1 MPLYFDNYYN
11 INQNDFR
18 YEYPSVIKI
27 VIFCQKDWNKDGTNP
42 CVFARKIG
50 ILTNLIFKV
59 LFTVVL
65 YFVLWCTFYW
75 TSHHQALVESCFK
88 RWVFKFVTAPKLATN
103 LHSEILKV
111 KSKKVHA

>member
-1 MPLYFDNYYN
+1 MSGTTKKSFVWEKIRKWTMPLYFDNYYN

-59 LFTVVL
+59 LF
-65 YFVLWCTFYW
+65 
-75 TSHHQALVESCFK
+75 
-88 RWVFKFVTAPKLATN
+88 
-103 LHSEILKV
+103 ILK
-111 KSKKVHA
+111 